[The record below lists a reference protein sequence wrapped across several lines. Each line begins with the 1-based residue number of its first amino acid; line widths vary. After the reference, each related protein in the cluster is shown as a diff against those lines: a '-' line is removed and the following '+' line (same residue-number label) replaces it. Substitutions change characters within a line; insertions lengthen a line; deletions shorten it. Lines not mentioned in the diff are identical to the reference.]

1 VTDRT
6 EDRSAAAASTA
17 QHLAELGARY
27 DTHLAA
33 LRKNA
38 ADVQAGVAHDAEVL
52 ADALPADANDNDPAD
67 P

>member
-17 QHLAELGARY
+17 KHLAELDARY

-33 LRKNA
+33 LRKTA
-38 ADVQAGVAHDAEVL
+38 ADVQAGVAHGADVL
-52 ADALPADANDNDPAD
+52 ADAVPTDANDNDPAD